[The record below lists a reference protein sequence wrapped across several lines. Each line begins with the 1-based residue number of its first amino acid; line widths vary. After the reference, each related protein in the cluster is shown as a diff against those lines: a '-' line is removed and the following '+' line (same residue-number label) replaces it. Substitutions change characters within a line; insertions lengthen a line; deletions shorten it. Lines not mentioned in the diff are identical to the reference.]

1 MGKKNNN
8 SGFWAFLLVATCI
21 TAYGIWMIV
30 TNRVAAGSHSKTLQP
45 TGFGGHLLLFLG
57 VVFYIVAYF
66 SLSPFSKL
74 REFLEGGWRGK
85 RKG

>member
-1 MGKKNNN
+1 MGKKNIN
-8 SGFWAFLLVATCI
+8 SGFWAFLVIATCI

-30 TNRVAAGSHSKTLQP
+30 VDRVAVGVSSRTFQP
-45 TGFGGHLLLFLG
+45 TGFGGHLLIFLG
-57 VVFYIVAYF
+57 VVFYVIAYY

-85 RKG
+85 RKR